1 MHHAVADPSLSPN
14 ADQYAAPS
22 VHRCLK
28 ESLSDL
34 FSRFNVNKSNKSDAC
49 LVRCT
54 FCEVATSLYPANM
67 AYLNVFVFPL
77 GSSNSCQR

>member
-1 MHHAVADPSLSPN
+1 MQLQTRPLSPN
-14 ADQYAAPS
+14 ADRYAALS

-34 FSRFNVNKSNKSDAC
+34 FPRFNVNESDRSDAC

-54 FCEVATSLYPANM
+54 FCEVATSLYPASL
-67 AYLNVFVFPL
+67 AYLNVSVFPL
-77 GSSNSCQR
+77 GSSNSYPR